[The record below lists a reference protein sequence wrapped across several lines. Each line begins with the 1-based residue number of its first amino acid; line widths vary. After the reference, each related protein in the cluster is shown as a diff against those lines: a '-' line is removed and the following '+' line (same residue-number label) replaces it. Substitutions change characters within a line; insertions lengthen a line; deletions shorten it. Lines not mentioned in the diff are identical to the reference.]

1 MHFDREEIKL
11 YQSEL
16 GRKKGWRLSSVVNPF
31 GASIS
36 NDTD

>member
-11 YQSEL
+11 YQSEP
-16 GRKKGWRLSSVVNPF
+16 GRKKGWLSSVVNPF